1 MTTFA
6 IECFQNEFLAQGAD
20 TMHAVLT
27 VTASGTGAAGAGGVV
42 AEDRTELLIVDTSG
56 SMKGANLR
64 AATRAT
70 SAAVDCLPD
79 GVSFGIVSGNHE
91 AALIYPLAGSLAVS
105 SAKTRQEAKEA
116 TKSLEA
122 MGGTAI
128 GTWIRLATDVLRARP
143 GIRHAILL
151 TDGKNE
157 SEGPED
163 FEAALGDALGV
174 FECDCRGVGTNWIVS
189 ELRTVATA
197 LLGTC
202 DLVADPENLELDFS
216 TMMAQSLRK
225 QVAAVALRIWMP
237 KGAQLLDLTQL
248 QEEEAP
254 LPLTGTRVVVDDL
267 TSEYG
272 TGSWEDESRDFY
284 LGLRV
289 PLGEVGEE
297 RLGARVSLVV
307 DGETAGQALVRTIW
321 TDDTVKST
329 PVNRR
334 VARAMNEEE
343 LAVLIQDVVDS
354 HRAGDLR
361 QATDR
366 AEDAWRMAD
375 AEGNEGV
382 KERIATM
389 FDEDP
394 LTGRLRPKSKVDEA
408 VLMDFEVNSTKTTSR
423 AARTREE

>member
-1 MTTFA
+1 
-6 IECFQNEFLAQGAD
+6 
-20 TMHAVLT
+20 
-27 VTASGTGAAGAGGVV
+27 
-42 AEDRTELLIVDTSG
+42 
-56 SMKGANLR
+56 
-64 AATRAT
+64 
-70 SAAVDCLPD
+70 
-79 GVSFGIVSGNHE
+79 
-91 AALIYPLAGSLAVS
+91 
-105 SAKTRQEAKEA
+105 
-116 TKSLEA
+116 

-128 GTWIRLATDVLRARP
+128 RNVVSAWPPTVLHRDRP

-163 FEAALGDALGV
+163 FEAGSRRCLGCLRVRLSRRRDELDRLGAAHGGHRL
-174 FECDCRGVGTNWIVS
+174 F
-189 ELRTVATA
+189 LAA
-197 LLGTC
+197 C

-289 PLGEVGEE
+289 PLGEIGEE

-329 PVNRR
+329 RVNRR

-408 VLMDFEVNSTKTTSR
+408 VLMDFEVEFDEDDVR
-423 AARTREE
+423 ATRDPRGVTMPATCPNGHRSLATDYCDSCGVAIGAPPVEAAEEETACPNCGS